1 MLRAKSRPVPAA
13 GSLAAAGAGTE
24 GRNPRTELIDAV
36 PTLELLRMLNEQDA
50 LVAPAV
56 ASVLPELAVVV
67 DATVTRL
74 EAGGSVHYFGAGS
87 SGRIGVLD
95 AAEVVPTF
103 GVGPGVF
110 VAHHAGGS
118 SAVAVAVENAED
130 DEALG
135 ERAAAGLGPGDVA
148 VGLTASG
155 RTPFVAGALRAARS
169 AGALTVLVSSN
180 PAAPLAALAEHCLL
194 TDTGPEAIAGSTRL
208 KASTAQKLVLNA
220 LSTAVMVRLGRT
232 YSNLMVGVAATN
244 AKLAQRQVTILMQAS
259 GAGSGECRAELAR
272 CDGDLRLALVC
283 LLSGESADAARV
295 ALARARGVVRDALVA
310 LGSDRPPES
319 RPRAGRT
326 ASRRSRWPGSQ

>member
-1 MLRAKSRPVPAA
+1 LLRAKSRPVPAT
-13 GSLAAAGAGTE
+13 GSPAAAGAGTE

-36 PTLELLRMLNEQDA
+36 PTLALLRMLNEQDA

-67 DATVTRL
+67 DATVLRL

-118 SAVAVAVENAED
+118 GAVAVPAENAED
-130 DEALG
+130 DAALG
-135 ERAAAGLGPGDVA
+135 ESAAAGLGPGDVA

-155 RTPFVAGALRAARS
+155 QTPFVAGALRAAGA
-169 AGALTVLVSSN
+169 AGALTVLVTSN
-180 PAAPLAALAEHCLL
+180 PAAPLAELAEHCLV

-232 YSNLMVGVAATN
+232 YSNLMIGVAATN

-259 GAGSGECRAELAR
+259 GAEAGECRAELAR

-283 LLSGESADAARV
+283 LLSGESAGASRV
-295 ALARARGVVRDALVA
+295 ALARARGVVRDALAA
-310 LGSDRPPES
+310 LGSDRRPEIS
-319 RPRAGRT
+319 PGHVDRGAGR
-326 ASRRSRWPGSQ
+326 S